1 MKMHSA
7 QKIEKKNRVFAK
19 SVSSQKCTF
28 FADFR
33 ASTMKWGLLCFSS
46 FISLGFFCTCTDSV
60 LLILCIKYLRTI
72 WNNFFCKW

>member
-1 MKMHSA
+1 MHSA
-7 QKIEKKNRVFAK
+7 QKIEKKKSRFCKECVFTK
-19 SVSSQKCTF
+19 MYF

-72 WNNFFCKW
+72 WNNFFL